1 MMRVSTANAFA
12 TSIDNLQTRQ
22 GELVDAQTRMTSGKR
37 VMQACDDPTAAARAE
52 RARAAL
58 QRTDSTQRAI
68 DASQNAMSLTESALA
83 DAGDLIGQ
91 ARDLLLSAGSASMDD
106 SQRAVVAKQISSIRQ
121 QLLAV
126 ANRGDGNGGHV
137 FSGQGSGAAPFVD
150 RAGGVAYSGSGG
162 SVQAASDESLPLT
175 LDGGQVWLSAP
186 SGNGVFET
194 HAASNSA
201 WIDGGQVT
209 SPQALTGANYQI
221 AFSVVGG
228 QTTYSVLKDGGT
240 AVVSGAPYTSGQAI
254 EFDGLSVAITGAPAA
269 GDHFDIAPSQPDTS
283 IFDTLDQAVRG
294 LQTPGQAAAAVTQT
308 VQDALHG
315 LDASSTHLQG
325 LRGMAG
331 EVLKRIDAV
340 QGRLADTKLEG
351 ETLRSNAEDLDMT
364 QAISDFQ
371 TKQTGYQAA
380 LQTYASM
387 QKLSLF
393 TYIQA

>member
-1 MMRVSTANAFA
+1 
-12 TSIDNLQTRQ
+12 
-22 GELVDAQTRMTSGKR
+22 
-37 VMQACDDPTAAARAE
+37 
-52 RARAAL
+52 
-58 QRTDSTQRAI
+58 
-68 DASQNAMSLTESALA
+68 
-83 DAGDLIGQ
+83 
-91 ARDLLLSAGSASMDD
+91 
-106 SQRAVVAKQISSIRQ
+106 VAKQIAGIRQ

-126 ANRGDGNGGHV
+126 ANRGDGNGGFV
-137 FSGQGSGAAPFVD
+137 FSGQGAGAAPFVD
-150 RAGGVAYSGSGG
+150 RSGGVAYTGAGG
-162 SVQAASDESLPLT
+162 SVQAASDASLPLT

-194 HAASNSA
+194 HGASKTA
-201 WIDGGQVT
+201 WIDGGRVT
-209 SPQALTGANYQI
+209 SPQALTGGNYQI
-221 AFSVVGG
+221 AFSVAGG
-228 QTTYSVLKDGGT
+228 QTTYSVVKDGST
-240 AVVSGAPYTSGQAI
+240 SVVSGAPYISGQAI

-269 GDHFDIAPSQPDTS
+269 GDHFEIAPSRPDGS
-283 IFDTLDQAVRG
+283 IFDALDQAAQG
-294 LQTPGQAAAAVTQT
+294 LQTPGQTATSVTQT

-315 LDASSTHLQG
+315 LDAAATHLQG

-340 QGRLADTKLEG
+340 QGHLADTKLQG